1 MHFSPRGLS
10 VKEGEVVNG
19 LDSEDTHVA
28 IGVVWKKTIGVRRR
42 CGLCS
47 LVGQQCFGL
56 PRPPTFFGMVSKQQ
70 AARQA
75 HQQRSPTQKHSRR
88 HDRWPAETKCDV
100 LRFF

>member
-70 AARQA
+70 AASSKASSSATKPDAKAQQAARQMA
-75 HQQRSPTQKHSRR
+75 SR
-88 HDRWPAETKCDV
+88 DKV
-100 LRFF
+100 

>member
-28 IGVVWKKTIGVRRR
+28 IGVVFGIRRR

-47 LVGQQCFGL
+47 LVGQTVLGVGVTAAADFWHGQ
-56 PRPPTFFGMVSKQQ
+56 SKARHSATKTAAKAQQ
-70 AARQA
+70 AA
-75 HQQRSPTQKHSRR
+75 QQMASR
-88 HDRWPAETKCDV
+88 DKT
-100 LRFF
+100 